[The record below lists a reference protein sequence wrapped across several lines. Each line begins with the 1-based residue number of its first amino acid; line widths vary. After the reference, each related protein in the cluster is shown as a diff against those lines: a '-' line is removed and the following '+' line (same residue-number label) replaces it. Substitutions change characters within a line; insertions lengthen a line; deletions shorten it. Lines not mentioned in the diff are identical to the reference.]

1 MFARVVIGIDGH
13 QGGRDALALAQ
24 HLAAPDA
31 DLILVSVVVVSPL
44 VSPMGGI
51 DHDESAHA
59 AARAHLAAART
70 LADARG
76 IPGPLRSEVVQ
87 ASSPAAGLHR
97 FATHAAADLIAIGS
111 CARGPVGRLL
121 EGDDTR
127 QTLHRPPCAVAVA
140 HHVVGDMALDVVG
153 AAWDGGAGA
162 EDVLDV
168 ARDLADGTG
177 AELTAIEVLPLA
189 RWALDPVDAAFL
201 EAGDTNRVQA
211 ESRLRELVGR
221 GARVAEGV
229 PFRKLAEY
237 SEEVDL
243 LVVGCH
249 DRGPLERFALGATA
263 EQVARRIACPLVAV
277 PVDEGAPDR

>member
-1 MFARVVIGIDGH
+1 MFARIVIGIDGR

-24 HLAAPDA
+24 RLAAPGA
-31 DLILVSVVVVSPL
+31 ELILASVVVVSPL
-44 VSPMGGI
+44 VSPMGGL

-59 AARAHLAAART
+59 AARAHLAAARK
-70 LADARG
+70 LASVRG
-76 IPGPLRSEVVQ
+76 IPGRVRSEVVQ
-87 ASSPAAGLHR
+87 AASPAAGLHR
-97 FATHAAADLIAIGS
+97 LAAHAAADLIAIGS
-111 CARGPVGRLL
+111 CTRGPVGRLL

-140 HHVVGDMALDVVG
+140 PHVIGDAGLNVIG
-153 AAWDGGAGA
+153 LAWDGGAGA
-162 EDVLDV
+162 EHVLEV
-168 ARDLADGTG
+168 ASDLAEGTG

-201 EAGDTNRVQA
+201 EATDSGRAEA
-211 ESRLRELVGR
+211 ESRLRELVGA

-229 PFRKLAEY
+229 PFRKLVEF

-263 EQVARRIACPLVAV
+263 EQVARHVACPLVAV
-277 PVDEGAPDR
+277 PIEEQSS